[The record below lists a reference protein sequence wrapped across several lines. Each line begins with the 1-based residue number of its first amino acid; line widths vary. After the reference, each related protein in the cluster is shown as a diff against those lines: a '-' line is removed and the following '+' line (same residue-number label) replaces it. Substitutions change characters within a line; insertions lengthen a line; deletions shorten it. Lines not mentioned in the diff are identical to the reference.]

1 VAGQQLERGVWSPAQ
16 RRLTTGL
23 VLTVTMVAFEN
34 LSVATI
40 LPVITRHLGD
50 LRLYGWVFSAFLLAS
65 LVGIVTGGAL
75 CDRSGLAL
83 PLIGGLALFCVG
95 LVIAGTAVDMPVLV
109 GGRVVQGLGAGTIPA
124 AAYVAIGRSYD
135 KEAQPRMFAVLSTAW
150 VVPGLVGPV
159 LAAQIALHAG
169 WRWVFLGLV
178 PLTAVAAVVTVPA
191 LSGVPPS
198 VITDPAPIPLLDAL
212 AVAGGAVLV
221 LGGLTIGNPLPT
233 VLCVL
238 AGGAVLTA
246 GVRRLTPPGTLRARS
261 GVGAAVLGR
270 GLLTFSFFA
279 GDAFVPL
286 TLTAVRH
293 TSTTYAGLTLTAAT
307 IAWTAGSWVQARLV
321 GQVGP
326 RALIRTGQAV
336 VLAGVVGFATILVPA
351 VPVGLAP
358 VFWAIAGLGIGV
370 AYAPTTLT
378 ALGWS
383 NPGQEGR
390 ASAAVQLTDVLGTA
404 LGTGTAGAAVAIATQ
419 HGHGPERGLAFGFGS
434 AALVA
439 VVGLLLS
446 PRLPTRTTRPTE
458 SIGPTGAAEAGG
470 RPT

>member
-1 VAGQQLERGVWSPAQ
+1 M
-16 RRLTTGL
+16 TI
-23 VLTVTMVAFEN
+23 TMVAFES

-40 LPVITRHLGD
+40 LPVVTRHLGD
-50 LRLYGWVFSAFLLAS
+50 LRLYGWVFSAFFLAS
-65 LVGIVTGGAL
+65 LVGIVIGGAL
-75 CDRSGLAL
+75 CDRAGLGL
-83 PLIGGLALFCVG
+83 PLIGGLVLFAGG
-95 LVIAGTAVDMPVLV
+95 LVIVGTAVDMPILV

-124 AAYVAIGRSYD
+124 AAYVAIGRSYAE
-135 KEAQPRMFAVLSTAW
+135 EARPRMFAVLSTAW
-150 VVPGLVGPV
+150 VLPGLVGPV
-159 LAAQIALHAG
+159 VAAQIALHAG

-178 PLTAVAAVVTVPA
+178 PLTAVAAIVTVPA
-191 LSGVPPS
+191 LSGVPSPEAR
-198 VITDPAPIPLLDAL
+198 DPGPIPLLDAL

-221 LGGLTIGNPLPT
+221 LGGLTVGNPLPT
-233 VLCVL
+233 VLAVL

-246 GVRRLTPPGTLRARS
+246 GVRRLTPPGTLRART
-261 GVGAAVLGR
+261 GVGAAVLCR
-270 GLLTFSFFA
+270 GILTFSFFA

-321 GQVGP
+321 GRVGP
-326 RALIRTGQAV
+326 RALIGTGQAV
-336 VLAGVVGFATILVPA
+336 VLAGVAGFAAILLSP

-358 VFWAIAGLGIGV
+358 VFWGVAGLGIGM

-383 NPGQEGR
+383 RPGQEGR

-419 HGHGPERGLAFGFGS
+419 HGHGPRLGLAFGFGS
-434 AALVA
+434 AALVG
-439 VVGLLLS
+439 VLGLIVS
-446 PRLPTRTTRPTE
+446 PRLPTRTTGT
-458 SIGPTGAAEAGG
+458 AEAG
-470 RPT
+470 RPAT